1 MLIYKTIRK
10 TKNIIN
16 KKWHKLKENSITN
29 TNGEKW
35 EQYMSKGEGSNFKII
50 NLDLKPHLV
59 SPLLLGKGGH
69 RAIPLR

>member
-1 MLIYKTIRK
+1 MLIYKTIKKKK
-10 TKNIIN
+10 TSST

-35 EQYMSKGEGSNFKII
+35 EQNMSKREGSNFKII

-59 SPLLLGKGGH
+59 SPLLSGKGGH
-69 RAIPLR
+69 HATPPR